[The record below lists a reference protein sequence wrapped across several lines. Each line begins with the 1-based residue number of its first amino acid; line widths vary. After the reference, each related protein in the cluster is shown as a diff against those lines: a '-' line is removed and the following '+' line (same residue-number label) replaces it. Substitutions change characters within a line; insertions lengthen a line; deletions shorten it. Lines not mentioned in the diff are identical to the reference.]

1 MENKEINWTLDF
13 MRSFKSSI
21 DGKESD
27 VIAIKDEVLRAR
39 SEGATMF
46 FAGNGASTTIA
57 SHASLDYMN
66 QLGIRCMCL
75 NDPNVLTCFAN
86 DFGYEEVFARS
97 IKIYGK
103 PGDVVVLVSSS
114 GMSKNVVEAAK
125 VAKERGMKIV
135 TLTGFNK
142 ENDLMSL
149 GDINLWIDSKVY
161 NVVECAHMLMLVAVC
176 DMIVS
181 QEKEK
186 IGVHGRNL

>member
-1 MENKEINWTLDF
+1 MENETKWTSDF
-13 MRSFKSSI
+13 IESFKSSI
-21 DGKESD
+21 GSKEED
-27 VIAIKDEVLRAR
+27 ILRIKEEVVRAR
-39 SEGATMF
+39 DAGGMVF

-66 QLGIRCMCL
+66 QLGMQCMCL
-75 NDPNVLTCFAN
+75 NDPNVITCFSN

-103 PGDVVVLVSSS
+103 PGDLCILVSSS
-114 GMSKNVVEAAK
+114 GMSKNVVKAACI
-125 VAKERGMKIV
+125 AKTLGLRII
-135 TLTGFNK
+135 TLTGFDPD
-142 ENDLMSL
+142 NDLKAL
-149 GDINLWIDSKVY
+149 GDVNLWIDSKVY

-186 IGVHGRNL
+186 IGEHGRII